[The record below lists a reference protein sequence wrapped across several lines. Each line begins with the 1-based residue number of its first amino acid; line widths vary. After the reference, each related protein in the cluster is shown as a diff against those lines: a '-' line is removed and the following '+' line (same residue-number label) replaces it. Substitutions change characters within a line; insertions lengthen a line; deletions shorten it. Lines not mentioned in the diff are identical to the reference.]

1 MLLGCH
7 SCFPAHG
14 VAAQMDDRKI
24 ANYSKYLKMWQRMD
38 KIEEHILNQSNFELV
53 AEAGPDAAGVGRR
66 GLRLRALRCNQLL
79 V

>member
-1 MLLGCH
+1 
-7 SCFPAHG
+7 
-14 VAAQMDDRKI
+14 
-24 ANYSKYLKMWQRMD
+24 MWQRMD

>member
-1 MLLGCH
+1 
-7 SCFPAHG
+7 
-14 VAAQMDDRKI
+14 MDDRKI
-24 ANYSKYLKMWQRMD
+24 ANYSTSIGKCMKMWQRTD